1 MKVIDLKAPNEDPIF
16 ALAYG
21 DSGSGKTHLAG
32 TLGELGNVLI
42 CEVDQGQKTLMFAPD
57 LAKAR
62 DNITVCTF
70 DKFKDLDNAYK
81 YVSDNNPD
89 KWNSLFGQEV
99 CTKPY
104 DWFVWDTWSELQW
117 NMLEEL
123 RSKDSEMK
131 GTGINFRKNLQIQH
145 WGMMTDLNKLAI
157 EQFRD
162 CKKINQLFLMQQTM
176 MKDELSG
183 QVFGGP
189 AIHGKLVQ
197 EIPVYFDVVI
207 RTYVN
212 MAGKFCATT
221 KPIGKCT
228 AKTRLGIGQEFVDP
242 KAKEVFKR

>member
-16 ALAYG
+16 ALCYG

-32 TLGELGNVLI
+32 TLGEIGTVLI
-42 CEVDQGQKTLMFAPD
+42 CEVDQGQKTLMYAPD

-62 DNITVCTF
+62 DNLVVCSF
-70 DKFKDLDNAYK
+70 DKFKDLDTAYRYLQK
-81 YVSDNNPD
+81 NDPAE
-89 KWNSLFGQEV
+89 WNKLFGEEI
-99 CTKPY
+99 CTKPF

-131 GTGINFRKNLQIQH
+131 GVGLNFRKNLQIQH

-157 EQFRD
+157 EQLRE

-176 MKDELSG
+176 TKDDLSG
-183 QVFGGP
+183 QIFGGP

-197 EIPVYFDVVI
+197 EIPAYFDVVI
-207 RTYVN
+207 RTYAN
-212 MAGKFCATT
+212 LAGKFCATT
-221 KPIGKCT
+221 KPVGKWT
-228 AKTRLGIGQEFVDP
+228 AKTRLGVGKEYIDP
-242 KAKEVFKR
+242 KAKEIFA